1 MTYRKKKRA
10 LRSTSVALWLVT
22 LLVATWV
29 YAAPVTPAQ
38 LLRQAAVAGPVI
50 RLDPP
55 STTADAGDVFV
66 VNVVVDNVAD
76 LGGYDFTVT
85 FNSAVVHV
93 QSVTLGPF
101 LGSTGR
107 TVGALGPHIDNAAG
121 SFTFG
126 GYSFGAAAGPNG
138 TGTVAQ
144 VTLRAM
150 WGGSSAL
157 TFSGVQLTDTQATV
171 LGPLTITP
179 GSVTV
184 VGPTPTPTP
193 ERFWI
198 YLPVL
203 RKAMP

>member
-1 MTYRKKKRA
+1 MKKRA

-22 LLVATWV
+22 LLIATWV

-38 LLRQAAVAGPVI
+38 LPRLAAVAGPMI
-50 RLDPP
+50 RFDPSSSVVSP
-55 STTADAGDVFV
+55 GAVFV
-66 VNVVVDNVAD
+66 VEVKVEDVVD

-93 QSVTLGPF
+93 QNVTLGSF

-107 TVGALGPHIDNAAG
+107 TVAALGPNIDNAAG

-126 GYSFGAAAGPNG
+126 GFSFGAIAGPNG

-144 VTLRAM
+144 VTLQAM
-150 WGGSSAL
+150 AAGSSAL
-157 TFSGVQLTDTQATV
+157 TFTTAQLTNTQATV
-171 LGPLTITP
+171 LGPLTKTP

-184 VGPTPTPTP
+184 SGPTTTPTSG
-193 ERFWI
+193 RSRI

-203 RKAMP
+203 RKALP